1 VCDIAV
7 YVVRV
12 LQNVALKWKKK
23 LTGVRNDNPRPQAS
37 GAVSEILEKYGWQVL
52 SHPLYSPDMSPPD
65 FDLFLKLKKTT
76 PWETLQ
82 KH

>member
-1 VCDIAV
+1 
-7 YVVRV
+7 
-12 LQNVALKWKKK
+12 LKWKKK
-23 LTGVRNDNPRPQAS
+23 LTGVRHDKAPPHVS

-52 SHPLYSPDMSPPD
+52 PLLLYSPDMSPPD
-65 FDLFLKLKKTT
+65 FDLFPKLKKTT